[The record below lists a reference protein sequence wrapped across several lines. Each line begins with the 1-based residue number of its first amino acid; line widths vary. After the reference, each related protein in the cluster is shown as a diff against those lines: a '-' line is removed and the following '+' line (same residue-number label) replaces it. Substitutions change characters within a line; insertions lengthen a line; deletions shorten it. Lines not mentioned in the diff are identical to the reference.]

1 MQNELLEGGTV
12 KTTINKLCVVHSS
25 KETRYMGK
33 HFKDFA
39 MIMRLPII
47 QSLFEFFCVYACV
60 LCVCAYVLCACVC
73 MCARVYYVRARVL
86 MCARAY

>member
-1 MQNELLEGGTV
+1 MQNELLVGGTV

-39 MIMRLPII
+39 MITQLPII

-60 LCVCAYVLCACVC
+60 LCVCAYVLCACMCIVC
-73 MCARVYYVRARVL
+73 AYVLCARASVLCARV
-86 MCARAY
+86 

>member
-39 MIMRLPII
+39 MITQLPII
-47 QSLFEFFCVYACV
+47 QSLFEFFCV
-60 LCVCAYVLCACVC
+60 CVCINVRARVWIVCARVYGL
-73 MCARVYYVRARVL
+73 CARVYYYSA
-86 MCARAY
+86 